1 MCSYVTIDLLNS
13 SLVAAV
19 VELKL
24 DFLPDRFPRVI
35 VIVLLPDGFPHA
47 GHESVEPD
55 LDLALADASHLVEQQ
70 HDNDGDMM
78 MMMNVTL
85 NNTFSPSL
93 ATIVCA
99 VFVAFPSPSS
109 SMISLAMESKSL
121 VRCLATICGW
131 FPFDKMSNRSAE
143 DEK

>member
-1 MCSYVTIDLLNS
+1 MIYQYILPYRFPRVIVIVL
-13 SLVAAV
+13 
-19 VELKL
+19 
-24 DFLPDRFPRVI
+24 LPDRFPRVI
-35 VIVLLPDGFPHA
+35 VIVLLPDRFPHA